1 MGSHAKP
8 RTTGRKA
15 ALGALALGASISG
28 VGLIA
33 AALDPATAQL
43 TATGPDG
50 EGATQ
55 LSGLSSPVSLDL
67 TPAADSITNLSSA
80 PLPSTSTPSAP
91 ATTAQHGTKSSTID
105 WFTKPVRTTTSTTH
119 SSGTSGSGSGSE
131 TAVKP
136 IVYSNPTK
144 SSGSTSTGKHKVT
157 SSGTPPTGASGI
169 TSAIQDAASPVTSA
183 VQSAVAPVTSAVE
196 SAVAPVTSTVAQV
209 LPAVQSLVSQVPIVS
224 TLVQDTGASGTVSS
238 VPLVGGLL
246 GGSGGGQS
254 TVTVPGLSSVA
265 GLL

>member
-15 ALGALALGASISG
+15 ALGALTLGASLSG

-33 AALDPATAQL
+33 AALDPATAVL
-43 TATGPDG
+43 TATGADG

-67 TPAADSITNLSSA
+67 TPAADSIENLSSA
-80 PLPSTSTPSAP
+80 ALPSTSTSSAP
-91 ATTAQHGTKSSTID
+91 ASTAQDGTQASAVD
-105 WFTKPVRTTTSTTH
+105 WFTKPARTTTSTTR
-119 SSGTSGSGSGSE
+119 SSGTSGSGSE

-136 IVYSNPTK
+136 IVYSNPTQ
-144 SSGSTSTGKHKVT
+144 SSGSGSTGKHKVT

-169 TSAIQDAASPVTSA
+169 TSAIQDAAAPVTSA
-183 VQSAVAPVTSAVE
+183 VQSAVAPVTSAVQ

-209 LPAVQSLVSQVPIVS
+209 LPAVQSLVSQVPVVS
-224 TLVQDTGASGTVSS
+224 TLVRDTGASSTVSS
-238 VPLVGGLL
+238 VPLVGSLL
-246 GGSGGGQS
+246 GGSGDGQS
-254 TVTVPGLSSVA
+254 AVTVPGLSSVT

>member
-33 AALDPATAQL
+33 AALDPATAVL
-43 TATGPDG
+43 TATGADD

-67 TPAADSITNLSSA
+67 TPTADSIANLSSA
-80 PLPSTSTPSAP
+80 PLPSTSTSPVP
-91 ATTAQHGTKSSTID
+91 AVAAQHGTESSTVD
-105 WFTKPVRTTTSTTH
+105 WFTKPVRSTTSTAR
-119 SSGTSGSGSGSE
+119 SAGTSGSGSE

-136 IVYSNPTK
+136 IVYSNPAK
-144 SSGSTSTGKHKVT
+144 PSGSGSTGKHKVT

-169 TSAIQDAASPVTSA
+169 TSAIQDAADPVASA
-183 VQSAVAPVTSAVE
+183 VQ

-209 LPAVQSLVSQVPIVS
+209 LPAVQSLVSQVPVVS

-246 GGSGGGQS
+246 GGSGDGQS
-254 TVTVPGLSSVA
+254 TVTVPGLSSVT

>member
-33 AALDPATAQL
+33 AALDPATAVL
-43 TATGPDG
+43 TATGADD

-67 TPAADSITNLSSA
+67 TPTADSIANLSSA
-80 PLPSTSTPSAP
+80 PLPSTSTSSVP
-91 ATTAQHGTKSSTID
+91 AATAQHGTQSSTVD
-105 WFTKPVRTTTSTTH
+105 WFTKPARTTTSTTR
-119 SSGTSGSGSGSE
+119 SSGTSGSGPE

-136 IVYSNPTK
+136 IVYSNPTT
-144 SSGSTSTGKHKVT
+144 SSGSDSTGKHKVT

-169 TSAIQDAASPVTSA
+169 TSAIQDASAPATSA
-183 VQSAVAPVTSAVE
+183 VQN
-196 SAVAPVTSTVAQV
+196 AVAPVTSTVAQV
-209 LPAVQSLVSQVPIVS
+209 LPAVQSLVSQVPVVS

-238 VPLVGGLL
+238 LPLVAGLL
-246 GGSGGGQS
+246 GGSGDGQS
-254 TVTVPGLSSVA
+254 TVTVPGLSSVT

>member
-1 MGSHAKP
+1 MGSHARP

-33 AALDPATAQL
+33 AALDPATAVL
-43 TATGPDG
+43 TATGADD

-67 TPAADSITNLSSA
+67 TPTADSIANLSSA
-80 PLPSTSTPSAP
+80 PLPSASTSPVP
-91 ATTAQHGTKSSTID
+91 AVTAQHGTESSTVD
-105 WFTKPVRTTTSTTH
+105 WFTKPVRTTTSTAR
-119 SSGTSGSGSGSE
+119 SAGTSGSGSDSE

-136 IVYSNPTK
+136 IVNSNPTK
-144 SSGSTSTGKHKVT
+144 SSGSGSTGKQKVT

-169 TSAIQDAASPVTSA
+169 TSAIQDAAAPVTSA
-183 VQSAVAPVTSAVE
+183 VQ

-209 LPAVQSLVSQVPIVS
+209 LPAVQSLVSQVPVVS
-224 TLVQDTGASGTVSS
+224 TLVQDTGAAGTVSS

-246 GGSGGGQS
+246 GGSGDGQS
-254 TVTVPGLSSVA
+254 AVTVPGLSSVT

>member
-33 AALDPATAQL
+33 AALDPATAVL
-43 TATGPDG
+43 TATGADD

-67 TPAADSITNLSSA
+67 TPTADSIANLSSS
-80 PLPSTSTPSAP
+80 PLPSTSNSSVP
-91 ATTAQHGTKSSTID
+91 AATAQHGTEASVD
-105 WFTKPVRTTTSTTH
+105 WFTKPARATTSAAR
-119 SSGTSGSGSGSE
+119 SSGTSGSGSE

-144 SSGSTSTGKHKVT
+144 SSGSGSTGKHKVT

-169 TSAIQDAASPVTSA
+169 TSAIQDAADPATSA
-183 VQSAVAPVTSAVE
+183 VQSAVAPVTS
-196 SAVAPVTSTVAQV
+196 TVAQA
-209 LPAVQSLVSQVPIVS
+209 LPAVQSLVSQVPVVS
-224 TLVQDTGASGTVSS
+224 TLVQDTGASSTVSS
-238 VPLVGGLL
+238 LPLLGGLL
-246 GGSGGGQS
+246 GGSGDGQS

-265 GLL
+265 GLV

>member
-8 RTTGRKA
+8 RTTGRRA

-33 AALDPATAQL
+33 AALDPGTAVL
-43 TATGPDG
+43 TATGADD

-67 TPAADSITNLSSA
+67 TPTADSIADLSSA
-80 PLPSTSTPSAP
+80 PLPSTSTSSVP
-91 ATTAQHGTKSSTID
+91 ATAQHGTEASAVD
-105 WFTKPVRTTTSTTH
+105 WFTKPVRSTTSTTS
-119 SSGTSGSGSGSE
+119 SSGASGSGSE

-144 SSGSTSTGKHKVT
+144 SSGSGSTGKHKVT

-169 TSAIQDAASPVTSA
+169 TSAIQDATAPVTSA
-183 VQSAVAPVTSAVE
+183 VQN
-196 SAVAPVTSTVAQV
+196 AVAPVTSTVAQV
-209 LPAVQSLVSQVPIVS
+209 LPAVQSLVSQVPVVS

-246 GGSGGGQS
+246 GGSGDGQS
-254 TVTVPGLSSVA
+254 TVTVPGLSSVT